1 MTAITGIHPYAD
13 KFPMLP
19 ESELAELAESIK
31 SNGQRNPIVLTTDGL
46 ILDGRNRAK
55 ACEMANMMPEIIV
68 YDGDDLAEYVLDC
81 NVTRRNMSTGARA
94 MSTALVL
101 EADNRRENGRWRRGT
116 VGDIPDFGNS
126 GEAKTMR
133 NLLNQSGI
141 VLDFKPDLA
150 WQVVAGSLTLND
162 AYQQAESIRTS
173 AERDKIMAREQAKR
187 EREQAKEEAERDSRI
202 VADLTQADASYYL
215 DQIEN
220 GSMQPVS
227 AWAAYRAEHQKELDR
242 QAAERR
248 NDEEQ
253 ARMICRTLSGLE
265 FLNYQTQRE
274 WCITS
279 VAKYPDAVPERN
291 REFHTP
297 VSIRKL
303 AGLLHTY
310 ASELENAN
318 AA

>member
-31 SNGQRNPIVLTTDGL
+31 ANGQRNPIVLTTDGL

-101 EADNRRENGRWRRGT
+101 EADNRRENGRWKRES
-116 VGDIPDFGNS
+116 IPANS
-126 GEAKTMR
+126 E
-133 NLLNQSGI
+133 NNISGQAWRDRLKECGI
-141 VLDFKPDLA
+141 ILDFKPDLA

-220 GSMQPVS
+220 GNMQPVS

-274 WCITS
+274 WCIAS

-303 AGLLHTY
+303 ADLLHTY